1 MTATTSFI
9 DYRTQ
14 KLVRLVMDGIEP
26 YIDIEGSVRTLL
38 RDVVGSSVIETL
50 DQTQGCKLLVFAY
63 PRRTDRNCLCGNKR
77 LSLERQAQ
85 HLRLTAP
92 ASSVAKHWDALIK
105 KWCRGGHQG
114 GEEDTQLQRRRRR
127 LLVLVNPKS
136 GKQQAHSIYTAVV
149 APMLAQADIE
159 HEMVVTMRMQHAKDM
174 IYALDVEAWDG
185 VVAIGGD
192 GLLSDVINGLF
203 SRDPEN
209 QRALLELP
217 VAIVNGADVDLESEV
232 IRWAGALRMDLF
244 SLYAIFR
251 SRTYR
256 ARLSFWSCE
265 EGESSFADAIHL
277 PPLHTPLPMKNEWIS
292 IEDDFLT
299 ILISHVSHIAEAV
312 HSAPGKKM
320 GDGTFQLMVLRRQS
334 SLSRMRLISLFM
346 ALEHGDHVP
355 LKEVEIYHAR
365 AYRLEPLT
373 DQGRYSLDGETIP
386 FGHVQGKILPLA
398 LQVLC
403 DS

>member
-1 MTATTSFI
+1 MHRFETPKS
-9 DYRTQ
+9 
-14 KLVRLVMDGIEP
+14 
-26 YIDIEGSVRTLL
+26 YI
-38 RDVVGSSVIETL
+38 
-50 DQTQGCKLLVFAY
+50 Q
-63 PRRTDRNCLCGNKR
+63 
-77 LSLERQAQ
+77 
-85 HLRLTAP
+85 
-92 ASSVAKHWDALIK
+92 
-105 KWCRGGHQG
+105 
-114 GEEDTQLQRRRRR
+114 
-127 LLVLVNPKS
+127 LVLVNPKS

-217 VAIVNGADVDLESEV
+217 VAIVNGGTGNGFFSSLLHRQNEAFNPISATFLLLKAKSTLPADLSLVETADGQRHISFLSLSFGLIADVDLESEV
-232 IRWAGALRMDLF
+232 IRWTGALRMDLF

-299 ILISHVSHIAEAV
+299 VRAKGAICIESGRNNLIE
-312 HSAPGKKM
+312 
-320 GDGTFQLMVLRRQS
+320 GD
-334 SLSRMRLISLFM
+334 
-346 ALEHGDHVP
+346 
-355 LKEVEIYHAR
+355 K
-365 AYRLEPLT
+365 
-373 DQGRYSLDGETIP
+373 
-386 FGHVQGKILPLA
+386 
-398 LQVLC
+398 LC
-403 DS
+403 H